1 MTASRCIRLLPS
13 STRIGW
19 LAALLVCGIE
29 LVRRSPSLADSMA
42 VVGAHH
48 EEFDGSGYPKRIH
61 GAEIPITAR
70 IFAVV
75 DVFEALIA
83 PAVQGAF
90 DVR

>member
-1 MTASRCIRLLPS
+1 
-13 STRIGW
+13 
-19 LAALLVCGIE
+19 
-29 LVRRSPSLADSMA
+29 MA

-48 EEFDGSGYPKRIH
+48 EKFDGSGYPKRIH